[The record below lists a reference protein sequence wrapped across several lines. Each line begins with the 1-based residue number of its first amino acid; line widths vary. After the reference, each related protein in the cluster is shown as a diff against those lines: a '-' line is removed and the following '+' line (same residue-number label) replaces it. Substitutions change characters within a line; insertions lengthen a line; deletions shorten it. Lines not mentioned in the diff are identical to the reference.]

1 MATPTDGR
9 SFVCRSDRARCIFD
23 EVQATGACDGG
34 ERVDRLVNSQ
44 VEGALTESRQRDLR
58 RGCEPVR
65 VYRRL
70 FRLSPAVSA
79 GLLSP

>member
-1 MATPTDGR
+1 MATPADGR

-44 VEGALTESRQRDLR
+44 VEGALTES
-58 RGCEPVR
+58 P
-65 VYRRL
+65 
-70 FRLSPAVSA
+70 ST
-79 GLLSP
+79 